1 MAKVDRIIK
10 RSGNIVMGNKC
21 SNALVVRLIW
31 ESHVEAKVVNVESER
46 QWKIKKP
53 KSLQG

>member
-10 RSGNIVMGNKC
+10 RSGNIVMGNKY

-31 ESHVEAKVVNVESER
+31 ESHVEAKVVNVVPER

-53 KSLQG
+53 KLQG